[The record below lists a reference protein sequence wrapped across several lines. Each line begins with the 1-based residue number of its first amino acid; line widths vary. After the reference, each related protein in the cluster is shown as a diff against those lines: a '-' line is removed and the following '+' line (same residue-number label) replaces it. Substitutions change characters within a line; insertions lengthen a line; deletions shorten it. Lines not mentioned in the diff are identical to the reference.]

1 MEKLLKYDHVDISYL
16 GQPAIRDVSFTL
28 APGEILGI
36 VGESGSGKSTLIK
49 AAMGLL
55 GSEGCVTR
63 GDIWYKGKNL
73 PDLTPKELRK
83 LNGPELGYIFQ
94 SSGSAFCPIRTVGAQ
109 LYETMK
115 EHGKISKADFEDKAM
130 ELLGKLGFDDGKRIL
145 TSYPFEL
152 SGGMQQRVGIAA
164 AMLLNPCI
172 LLADEPTS
180 ALDVTIQKQVG
191 EEMRMV
197 RDTFGTAIVL
207 VAHNLG
213 VIGAMADNVLV
224 LKDGVCVEYGKTQE
238 VLSNPQADYTKALL
252 AAVPRLRR

>member
-1 MEKLLKYDHVDISYL
+1 MEAILKYDHVELSYL
-16 GQPAIRDVSFTL
+16 GQPVVQDVSFSL
-28 APGEILGI
+28 EPGEILGI

-55 GSEGCVTR
+55 GSEGCVTKGQICYR
-63 GDIWYKGKNL
+63 GRNL
-73 PDLTPKELRK
+73 LGLPSKELRK

-94 SSGSAFCPIRTVGAQ
+94 NAGSAFCPIRTVGAQ
-109 LYETMK
+109 LYEAMQ
-115 EHGKISKADFEDKAM
+115 EHGKISKALFEERALEM
-130 ELLGKLGFDDGKRIL
+130 LAKLGFEDGKRIL

-164 AMLLNPCI
+164 AMLLSPGV

-180 ALDVTIQKQVG
+180 ALDVTLQKQVV

-224 LKDGVCVEYGKTQE
+224 LKDGKTVEYGKTGDI
-238 VLSNPQADYTKALL
+238 LTNPQADYTKALL